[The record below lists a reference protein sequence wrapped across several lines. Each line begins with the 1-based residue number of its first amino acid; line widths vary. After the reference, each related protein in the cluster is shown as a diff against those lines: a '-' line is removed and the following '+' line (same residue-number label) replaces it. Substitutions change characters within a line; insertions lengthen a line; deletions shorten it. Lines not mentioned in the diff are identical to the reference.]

1 MNLEFELLNTNNNRL
16 VNTKYN
22 TLCVHNVSLPK
33 DNKDSVAEPV
43 KGLEGIVAADTKLS
57 SVNGDK
63 GILRYCGYNIDDL
76 AFDTTFEETICLLYD
91 TELPNKERLDEMT
104 QRIGEARVLPKEVI
118 KVITELSGK
127 TSPMST
133 LRTVVSSLGHFEK
146 NVHLN
151 DLPPKALRL
160 VGQISTAVAIIHR
173 LREGL
178 PLIEAD
184 PNRGHA
190 EDFLRMLHGKEPTD
204 IQIQALNLYLILL
217 ADHGFNASTFSA
229 RVTAGTLANMHS
241 AITSA
246 VGTLSGPLHGGANE
260 KAMEMIIEVGKI
272 ENASAFIENALNT
285 KQKIMGF
292 GHRVYKVDDARKP
305 HLKGMAKKL
314 WEERGDMEIFNVSEE
329 IEKQVKTRKPIITNV
344 DFYSAPLLYGLDIP
358 TDLFTPLFA
367 MSRVAGWTAH
377 VLEQYKNN
385 RLIRPRARYVGTID
399 RTFRPIEQR

>member
-1 MNLEFELLNTNNNRL
+1 VTI
-16 VNTKYN
+16 
-22 TLCVHNVSLPK
+22 VSLPK
-33 DNKDSVAEPV
+33 DNKDSIPEPV
-43 KGLEGIVAADTKLS
+43 KGLEGIVAADTNLS
-57 SVNGDK
+57 SVNGEK

-76 AFDTTFEETICLLYD
+76 SLNTTFEEIICLLYD
-91 TELPNKERLDEMT
+91 LELPNQERLENMT
-104 QRIGEARVLPKEVI
+104 RRIGDARVLPKEIQDVI
-118 KVITELSGK
+118 SNLAGK

-133 LRTVVSSLGHFEK
+133 LRTVVSALGHYEK
-146 NVHLN
+146 NVPLSE
-151 DLPPKALRL
+151 LAPKALRL
-160 VGQISTAVAIIHR
+160 VGQIATAVAMIHR

-178 PLIEAD
+178 PVIEAN
-184 PNRGHA
+184 PEKSHA
-190 EDFLRMLHGKEPTD
+190 EDFLHMLNGKEPSTTE
-204 IQIQALNLYLILL
+204 IKALDLYLILL

-229 RVTAGTLANMHS
+229 RVTAGTLANLHA

-260 KAMEMIIEVGKI
+260 KAMDMIIDVGEVKNADKYI
-272 ENASAFIENALNT
+272 ENVFAK

-305 HLKGMAKKL
+305 HLKKMAQKL
-314 WEERGDMEIFNVSEE
+314 WLERDDTKLFEVAEE
-329 IEKQVKTRKPIITNV
+329 IEKQVKARKPIITNV

-385 RLIRPRARYVGTID
+385 RLIRPRARYVGPID

>member
-1 MNLEFELLNTNNNRL
+1 M
-16 VNTKYN
+16 
-22 TLCVHNVSLPK
+22 SLPK
-33 DNKDSVAEPV
+33 DNKDSIAEPV

-57 SVNGDK
+57 SVNGEK

-91 TELPNKERLDEMT
+91 TELPNKDRLSEMT
-104 QRIGEARVLPKEVI
+104 KRIGEARVLPKEVI

-146 NVHLN
+146 NVPLN

-184 PNRGHA
+184 PTRGHA
-190 EDFLRMLHGKEPTD
+190 EDFLRMLHGKEPTE
-204 IQIQALNLYLILL
+204 IQVKALNLYLILL

-260 KAMEMIIEVGKI
+260 KAMEMIIEVGNI
-272 ENASAFIENALNT
+272 ENASAFVENALST

-292 GHRVYKVDDARKP
+292 GHRVYKVDDARKS

-314 WEERGDMEIFNVSEE
+314 WEERGNMDLFNVSEE
-329 IEKQVKTRKPIITNV
+329 IEKQVKSKKEIITNV

>member
-1 MNLEFELLNTNNNRL
+1 MEFELLNTNNNRL

-57 SVNGDK
+57 SVNGEK
-63 GILRYCGYNIDDL
+63 GIFRYCGYNIDDL

-305 HLKGMAKKL
+305 HLKSMAKKL

>member
-1 MNLEFELLNTNNNRL
+1 
-16 VNTKYN
+16 
-22 TLCVHNVSLPK
+22 VSLPK
-33 DNKDSVAEPV
+33 DNKDSIAEPV

-57 SVNGDK
+57 SVNGEK

-91 TELPNKERLDEMT
+91 TELPNKYRLSEMT
-104 QRIGEARVLPKEVI
+104 KRIGEARVLPKEVI

-146 NVHLN
+146 NVPLN

-184 PNRGHA
+184 PTRGHA
-190 EDFLRMLHGKEPTD
+190 EDFLRMLHGKEPTE
-204 IQIQALNLYLILL
+204 IQIKALNLYLILL

-260 KAMEMIIEVGKI
+260 KAMEMIIEVGNV
-272 ENASAFIENALNT
+272 ENASAFVENALNT

-292 GHRVYKVDDARKP
+292 GHRVYKVDDARKS

-314 WEERGDMEIFNVSEE
+314 WEERGDMDLFNVSEE
-329 IEKQVKTRKPIITNV
+329 IEKQVKSKKEIITNV

>member
-1 MNLEFELLNTNNNRL
+1 MTI
-16 VNTKYN
+16 
-22 TLCVHNVSLPK
+22 VSLPK
-33 DNKDSVAEPV
+33 DNKDSIPEPV
-43 KGLEGIVAADTKLS
+43 KGLEGIVAADTNLS
-57 SVNGDK
+57 SVNGEK

-76 AFDTTFEETICLLYD
+76 SLNTTFEEIICLLYD
-91 TELPNKERLDEMT
+91 LELPNQERLDNMT
-104 QRIGEARVLPKEVI
+104 RRIGDARVLPKEIQDVI
-118 KVITELSGK
+118 SNLAGK

-133 LRTVVSSLGHFEK
+133 LRTVVSALGHYEK
-146 NVHLN
+146 NVPLS
-151 DLPPKALRL
+151 DLAPKALRL
-160 VGQISTAVAIIHR
+160 VGQIATAVAMIHR

-178 PLIEAD
+178 PVIEAN
-184 PNRGHA
+184 PEKSHA
-190 EDFLRMLHGKEPTD
+190 EDFLHMLNGKEPSTTE
-204 IQIQALNLYLILL
+204 IKALDLYLILL

-229 RVTAGTLANMHS
+229 RVTAGTLANLHA

-260 KAMEMIIEVGKI
+260 KAMDMIIDVGEVKNADKYI
-272 ENASAFIENALNT
+272 ENVFAK

-305 HLKGMAKKL
+305 HLKKMAKKL
-314 WEERGDMEIFNVSEE
+314 WLERDDTTLFEVAEE
-329 IEKQVKTRKPIITNV
+329 IEKQVKARKPIITNV

-385 RLIRPRARYVGTID
+385 RLIRPRARYVGPID

>member
-1 MNLEFELLNTNNNRL
+1 MTI
-16 VNTKYN
+16 
-22 TLCVHNVSLPK
+22 VSLPK
-33 DNKDSVAEPV
+33 DNKDSIPEPV
-43 KGLEGIVAADTKLS
+43 KGLEGIVAADTNLS
-57 SVNGDK
+57 SVNGEK

-76 AFDTTFEETICLLYD
+76 SLNTTFEEIICLLYD
-91 TELPNKERLDEMT
+91 LELPNQERLDNMT
-104 QRIGEARVLPKEVI
+104 RRIGDARVLPKEIQDVI
-118 KVITELSGK
+118 SNLAGK

-133 LRTVVSSLGHFEK
+133 LRTVVSALGHYEK
-146 NVHLN
+146 NVPLSE
-151 DLPPKALRL
+151 LAPKALRL
-160 VGQISTAVAIIHR
+160 VGQIATAVAMIHR

-178 PLIEAD
+178 PIIEAN
-184 PNRGHA
+184 PEKSHA
-190 EDFLRMLHGKEPTD
+190 EDFLHMLNGKEPSTTE
-204 IQIQALNLYLILL
+204 IKALDLYLILL

-229 RVTAGTLANMHS
+229 RVTAGTLANLHA

-260 KAMEMIIEVGKI
+260 KAMDMIIDVGEVKNADKYI
-272 ENASAFIENALNT
+272 ENVFAK

-305 HLKGMAKKL
+305 HLKKMTHKL
-314 WEERGDMEIFNVSEE
+314 WLERDDTTLFEVAEE
-329 IEKQVKTRKPIITNV
+329 IEKQVKARKPIITNV

-385 RLIRPRARYVGTID
+385 RLIRPRARYVGPID

>member
-1 MNLEFELLNTNNNRL
+1 MTI
-16 VNTKYN
+16 
-22 TLCVHNVSLPK
+22 VSLPK
-33 DNKDSVAEPV
+33 DNKDSIPEPV
-43 KGLEGIVAADTKLS
+43 KGLEGIVAADTNLS
-57 SVNGDK
+57 SVNGEK

-76 AFDTTFEETICLLYD
+76 SLNTTFEEIICLLYD
-91 TELPNKERLDEMT
+91 LELPNQERLENMT
-104 QRIGEARVLPKEVI
+104 RRIGDARVLPKEIQDVI
-118 KVITELSGK
+118 SNLAGK

-133 LRTVVSSLGHFEK
+133 LRTVVSALGHYEK
-146 NVHLN
+146 NVPLSE
-151 DLPPKALRL
+151 LAPKALRL
-160 VGQISTAVAIIHR
+160 VGQIATAVAMIHR

-178 PLIEAD
+178 PVIEAN
-184 PNRGHA
+184 PEKSHA
-190 EDFLRMLHGKEPTD
+190 EDFLHMLNGKEPSTTE
-204 IQIQALNLYLILL
+204 IKALDLYLILL

-229 RVTAGTLANMHS
+229 RVTAGTLANLHA

-260 KAMEMIIEVGKI
+260 KAMDMIIDVGEVKNADKYI
-272 ENASAFIENALNT
+272 ENVFAK

-305 HLKGMAKKL
+305 HLKKMAQKL
-314 WEERGDMEIFNVSEE
+314 WLERDDTTLFEVAEE
-329 IEKQVKTRKPIITNV
+329 IEKQVKARKPIITNV

-385 RLIRPRARYVGTID
+385 RLIRPRARYVGPID

>member
-1 MNLEFELLNTNNNRL
+1 M
-16 VNTKYN
+16 
-22 TLCVHNVSLPK
+22 SLPK
-33 DNKDSVAEPV
+33 DNKDSIAEPV
-43 KGLEGIVAADTKLS
+43 KGLEGIVAADTRLS
-57 SVNGDK
+57 SVNGEK

-91 TELPNKERLDEMT
+91 TELPNKDRLSEMT
-104 QRIGEARVLPKEVI
+104 KRIGEARVLPKEVI

-146 NVHLN
+146 NVPLN

-184 PNRGHA
+184 PTRGHA
-190 EDFLRMLHGKEPTD
+190 EDFLRMLHGKEPTE
-204 IQIQALNLYLILL
+204 IQIKALNLYLILL

-260 KAMEMIIEVGKI
+260 KAMEMIIEVGNV
-272 ENASAFIENALNT
+272 ENASAFVENALNT

-292 GHRVYKVDDARKP
+292 GHRVYKVDDARKS

-314 WEERGDMEIFNVSEE
+314 WEERGDMDLFNVSEE
-329 IEKQVKTRKPIITNV
+329 IEKQVKSKKEIITNV

>member
-1 MNLEFELLNTNNNRL
+1 MTI
-16 VNTKYN
+16 
-22 TLCVHNVSLPK
+22 VSLPK
-33 DNKDSVAEPV
+33 DNKDSIPEPV
-43 KGLEGIVAADTKLS
+43 KGLEGIVAADTNLS
-57 SVNGDK
+57 SVNGEK

-76 AFDTTFEETICLLYD
+76 SLNTTFEEIICLLYD
-91 TELPNKERLDEMT
+91 LELPNQKRLENMT
-104 QRIGEARVLPKEVI
+104 RRIGDARVLPKEIQDVI
-118 KVITELSGK
+118 SNLAGK

-133 LRTVVSSLGHFEK
+133 LRTVVSALGHYEK
-146 NVHLN
+146 NVPLSE
-151 DLPPKALRL
+151 LAPKALRL
-160 VGQISTAVAIIHR
+160 VGQIATAVAMIHR

-178 PLIEAD
+178 PVIEAN
-184 PNRGHA
+184 PEKSHA
-190 EDFLRMLHGKEPTD
+190 EDFLHMLNGKEPSTTE
-204 IQIQALNLYLILL
+204 IKALDLYLILL

-229 RVTAGTLANMHS
+229 RVTAGTLANLHA

-260 KAMEMIIEVGKI
+260 KAMDMIIDVGEVKNADKYI
-272 ENASAFIENALNT
+272 ENVFAK

-305 HLKGMAKKL
+305 HLKKMAQKL
-314 WEERGDMEIFNVSEE
+314 WLERDDTTLFEVAEE
-329 IEKQVKTRKPIITNV
+329 IEKQVKARKPIITNV

-385 RLIRPRARYVGTID
+385 RLIRPRARYVGPID

>member
-1 MNLEFELLNTNNNRL
+1 
-16 VNTKYN
+16 
-22 TLCVHNVSLPK
+22 VSLPK
-33 DNKDSVAEPV
+33 DNKDSIPEPV
-43 KGLEGIVAADTKLS
+43 KGLEGIVAADTNLS
-57 SVNGDK
+57 SVNGEK

-76 AFDTTFEETICLLYD
+76 SLNTTFEEIICLLYD
-91 TELPNKERLDEMT
+91 LELPNQERLDNMT
-104 QRIGEARVLPKEVI
+104 RRIGDARVLPKEIQDVI
-118 KVITELSGK
+118 SNLAGK

-133 LRTVVSSLGHFEK
+133 LRTVVSALGHYEK
-146 NVHLN
+146 NVPLSE
-151 DLPPKALRL
+151 LAPKALRL
-160 VGQISTAVAIIHR
+160 VGQIATAVAMIHR

-178 PLIEAD
+178 PVIEAN
-184 PNRGHA
+184 PEKSHA
-190 EDFLRMLHGKEPTD
+190 EDFLHMLNGKEPSTTE
-204 IQIQALNLYLILL
+204 IKALDLYLILL

-229 RVTAGTLANMHS
+229 RVTAGTLANLHA

-260 KAMEMIIEVGKI
+260 KAMDMVIDVDEVENADEYI
-272 ENASAFIENALNT
+272 ENVFAK

-305 HLKGMAKKL
+305 HLKKMAQKL
-314 WEERGDMEIFNVSEE
+314 WLERDDTTLFEVAEE
-329 IEKQVKTRKPIITNV
+329 IEKQVKARKPIITNV

-385 RLIRPRARYVGTID
+385 RLIRPRARYVGPID

>member
-1 MNLEFELLNTNNNRL
+1 
-16 VNTKYN
+16 
-22 TLCVHNVSLPK
+22 VSLPK
-33 DNKDSVAEPV
+33 DNKDSIAEPV

-57 SVNGDK
+57 SVNGEK

-91 TELPNKERLDEMT
+91 TELPNKDRLSEMT
-104 QRIGEARVLPKEVI
+104 KRIGEARVLPKEVI

-146 NVHLN
+146 NVPLN

-184 PNRGHA
+184 PTRGHA
-190 EDFLRMLHGKEPTD
+190 EDFLRMLHGKEPTE
-204 IQIQALNLYLILL
+204 IQIKALNLYLILL

-260 KAMEMIIEVGKI
+260 KAMEMIIEVGNV
-272 ENASAFIENALNT
+272 ENASAFVENALNT

-292 GHRVYKVDDARKP
+292 GHRVYKVDDARKS
-305 HLKGMAKKL
+305 HLKGMAKKI
-314 WEERGDMEIFNVSEE
+314 WEERGDMALFNVSEE
-329 IEKQVKTRKPIITNV
+329 IEKQVKSKKDIITNV

>member
-1 MNLEFELLNTNNNRL
+1 MT
-16 VNTKYN
+16 V
-22 TLCVHNVSLPK
+22 VSLPK
-33 DNKDSVAEPV
+33 DNKDSIPEPV
-43 KGLEGIVAADTKLS
+43 KGLEGIVAADTNLS
-57 SVNGDK
+57 SVNGEK

-76 AFDTTFEETICLLYD
+76 SLNTTFEEIICLLYD
-91 TELPNKERLDEMT
+91 LELPNQERLDNMT
-104 QRIGEARVLPKEVI
+104 RRIGDARVLPKEIQDVI
-118 KVITELSGK
+118 SNLAGK

-133 LRTVVSSLGHFEK
+133 LRTVVSALGHYEK
-146 NVHLN
+146 NVPLSE
-151 DLPPKALRL
+151 LAPKALRL
-160 VGQISTAVAIIHR
+160 VGQIATAVAMIHR

-178 PLIEAD
+178 PVIEAN
-184 PNRGHA
+184 PEKGHA
-190 EDFLRMLHGKEPTD
+190 EDFLHMLTGKEPSSTE
-204 IQIQALNLYLILL
+204 IEALDLYLILL

-229 RVTAGTLANMHS
+229 RVTAGTLANLHA

-260 KAMEMIIEVGKI
+260 KAMDMIIDVGEVENADKYI
-272 ENASAFIENALNT
+272 ENVFAK

-305 HLKGMAKKL
+305 HLKKMAQKL
-314 WEERGDMEIFNVSEE
+314 WLEREDIKLFKVAEE
-329 IEKQVKTRKPIITNV
+329 IEKQVKARKPIITNV

-385 RLIRPRARYVGTID
+385 RLIRPRARYVGPID